1 MSSSIINDCTSSIN
15 KLLYDHSLGTY
26 TLHSTDD
33 GMINNQLVSKPNTW
47 INNEWEKLPVL
58 SNTLSD
64 LHKHHKLY
72 SEKKD
77 VHNDLPQRETE
88 FTMISKLVSHEDV
101 EDIDDEDDDEEE
113 EDGGEEDGEVE
124 KDQQLSFIINNSKI
138 SSFSMNAN
146 NSPIP
151 TPLSNNDP
159 TNKIHVPD
167 HLFIRPTDNKRPFG
181 LFSKETTNI
190 NTSSLSMPLS
200 SPSSLVPPM
209 MNCCKQED
217 KSAVCEAEE
226 KNEEIIQNSAST
238 THIPSSLFQSTLD
251 SSWNKSMPN
260 FGSWLSEQIS
270 PTLQQQY
277 HNDNSIIT
285 YHKNNQN
292 RHEQLNPHPSYYHHN
307 HKGSIEQLFTTYKCP
322 SESQIHIEQDSIKVS
337 SDIPFNSFHQFTSDL
352 SPNLAELESKQHPFV
367 SNIHYQ
373 NNHTYINDDNL
384 MNIYCMNNLYPS
396 TYTDLRS
403 THNNNNNS
411 NSNNNR
417 DQTNYPDTFQLFNS
431 FDSSLNNGNIKNF
444 DLINNVFTKNLI
456 DTTNNKMDLFF
467 TPMTTNSISHSS
479 LSTTVTIGNTTPVTM
494 TMTTTNSIKQNIPDL
509 TAAAAAAVAF
519 HGLDPATTVQM
530 LRMSS
535 LANKLRNKTKIIT
548 DGRECVN
555 CGATQTP
562 LWRRDEAGH
571 YLCNAC
577 GLYHKM
583 NGTNRPLIKPKR
595 RMSANRKLGTFCA
608 NCRTSHTTLWRRNQ
622 QGDSV
627 CNACGLYYKLHH
639 INRPLSMKKEVI
651 QTRNRK
657 LTQAKKRKD
666 LEHFTKLLTSNGTK
680 IITKELQANST
691 NSKMTQWFRINQM
704 ESTIPKPT
712 LPNVYHKENLL
723 LNVTTT
729 NSNTKP
735 SYRNLNYPITNFYS
749 CSKFY
754 QKNKLDKNYYPY
766 LTDST
771 NEPIENNHQQLNAA
785 AVAAAAIAASYI
797 NVSTY
802 STSSNSVLSKN
813 STISTSSPS
822 LTTTVSLSSSNSSY
836 VFNMKTTDEV
846 IKEQIKIP
854 RNSIVLQSSKSIE
867 NEMIN
872 HNSRSKFNSFEN
884 NASLISTP
892 WNSFLSKNI

>member
-1 MSSSIINDCTSSIN
+1 MSSSLINDCTSSIN

-26 TLHSTDD
+26 TLHSIDD
-33 GMINNQLVSKPNTW
+33 GMINNQRVSKPNIW
-47 INNEWEKLPVL
+47 INSEWEKSSVL
-58 SNTLSD
+58 SNTFSD
-64 LHKHHKLY
+64 HHKHHKLY

-77 VHNDLPQRETE
+77 VHDNLLQRETE
-88 FTMISKLVSHEDV
+88 FIMISKLVSHEDD
-101 EDIDDEDDDEEE
+101 EEIEDEDDDEEEE
-113 EDGGEEDGEVE
+113 EDGGEEDRDVE
-124 KDQQLSFIINNSKI
+124 KDQQQPFIISNSKV

-159 TNKIHVPD
+159 NNKIHVPD
-167 HLFIRPTDNKRPFG
+167 HLFIRPIDNKCPFG
-181 LFSKETTNI
+181 LFSKETNNI
-190 NTSSLSMPLS
+190 NTSSLSIPLS

-226 KNEEIIQNSAST
+226 KNGETIQNSINT

-251 SSWNKSMPN
+251 SSWNKSMSN
-260 FGSWLSEQIS
+260 FGSWLGGQIS
-270 PTLQQQY
+270 PTLNQQY

-292 RHEQLNPHPSYYHHN
+292 LHDQLNPHLSYYHHN
-307 HKGSIEQLFTTYKCP
+307 HKGSIEQLFTTYKCT
-322 SESQIHIEQDSIKVS
+322 SESQIHMEQDSIKVS

-367 SNIHYQ
+367 SGIHYQ
-373 NNHTYINDDNL
+373 NNHTNINDDNL

-403 THNNNNNS
+403 THNNRNS
-411 NSNNNR
+411 NR
-417 DQTNYPDTFQLFNS
+417 DQTNYPDTFQIFNS
-431 FDSSLNNGNIKNF
+431 FDSSLNNRNVKNF
-444 DLINNVFTKNLI
+444 DLINDVFTKNLI

-479 LSTTVTIGNTTPVTM
+479 LSTTVTMTIGNTTPTTM
-494 TMTTTNSIKQNIPDL
+494 TTNSIKQNIPDL

-723 LNVTTT
+723 LNVATT

-813 STISTSSPS
+813 STVSTSSSSSSS
-822 LTTTVSLSSSNSSY
+822 LKTTVSLSSSLNSSC

-872 HNSRSKFNSFEN
+872 HNSQSKFNLFEN

>member
-1 MSSSIINDCTSSIN
+1 
-15 KLLYDHSLGTY
+15 
-26 TLHSTDD
+26 
-33 GMINNQLVSKPNTW
+33 
-47 INNEWEKLPVL
+47 
-58 SNTLSD
+58 
-64 LHKHHKLY
+64 
-72 SEKKD
+72 
-77 VHNDLPQRETE
+77 
-88 FTMISKLVSHEDV
+88 
-101 EDIDDEDDDEEE
+101 
-113 EDGGEEDGEVE
+113 
-124 KDQQLSFIINNSKI
+124 
-138 SSFSMNAN
+138 MNAN

-159 TNKIHVPD
+159 NNKIHVPD
-167 HLFIRPTDNKRPFG
+167 HLFIRPIDNKCPFG
-181 LFSKETTNI
+181 LFSKETNNI
-190 NTSSLSMPLS
+190 NTSSLSIPLS

-226 KNEEIIQNSAST
+226 KNGETIQNSINT

-251 SSWNKSMPN
+251 SSWNKSMSN
-260 FGSWLSEQIS
+260 FGSWLGGQIS
-270 PTLQQQY
+270 PTLHQQY

-292 RHEQLNPHPSYYHHN
+292 LHDQLNPHLSYYHHN
-307 HKGSIEQLFTTYKCP
+307 HKGSIEQLFTTYKCT
-322 SESQIHIEQDSIKVS
+322 SESQIHMEQDSIKVS

-367 SNIHYQ
+367 SGIHYQ
-373 NNHTYINDDNL
+373 NNHTNINDDNL
-384 MNIYCMNNLYPS
+384 MNIYS
-396 TYTDLRS
+396 
-403 THNNNNNS
+403 
-411 NSNNNR
+411 
-417 DQTNYPDTFQLFNS
+417 
-431 FDSSLNNGNIKNF
+431 
-444 DLINNVFTKNLI
+444 
-456 DTTNNKMDLFF
+456 
-467 TPMTTNSISHSS
+467 
-479 LSTTVTIGNTTPVTM
+479 
-494 TMTTTNSIKQNIPDL
+494 
-509 TAAAAAAVAF
+509 AAAAAVAF

-595 RMSANRKLGTFCA
+595 RISANRKLGTFCA

-723 LNVTTT
+723 LNVATT

-813 STISTSSPS
+813 STNS
-822 LTTTVSLSSSNSSY
+822 LPGCIQVCA
-836 VFNMKTTDEV
+836 
-846 IKEQIKIP
+846 P
-854 RNSIVLQSSKSIE
+854 C
-867 NEMIN
+867 
-872 HNSRSKFNSFEN
+872 
-884 NASLISTP
+884 A
-892 WNSFLSKNI
+892 